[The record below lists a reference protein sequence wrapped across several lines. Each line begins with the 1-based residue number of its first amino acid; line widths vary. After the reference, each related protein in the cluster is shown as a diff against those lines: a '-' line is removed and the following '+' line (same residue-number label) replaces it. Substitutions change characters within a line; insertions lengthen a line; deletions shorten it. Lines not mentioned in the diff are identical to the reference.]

1 MADTYEDFERCPSC
15 GQGLEP
21 RIMGEHLETVEEATQ
36 IGDPSTTAVMVCPN
50 PDCPA
55 KQTPEHAGTL

>member
-1 MADTYEDFERCPSC
+1 MTSKSDDFERCPAC

-21 RIMGEHLETVEEATQ
+21 RVVGERLETVEEAIQ
-36 IGDPSTTAVMVCPN
+36 LHDDASAAVMVCPN

-55 KQTPEHAGTL
+55 RRDPAGG

>member
-1 MADTYEDFERCPSC
+1 MTSEHEDFERCPAC

-21 RIMGEHLETVEEATQ
+21 RVVSDHLETVEESIQLHDGA
-36 IGDPSTTAVMVCPN
+36 SAAVMVCPN

-55 KQTPEHAGTL
+55 LETPENLGAL